1 MELSPKDNERL
12 KKALIAGVALG
23 ATIATVEYIRDPEGR
38 TRGYIYK
45 LNRGKD
51 WLFGVYRNE
60 ERTEI
65 AQISGGINDKQF
77 VELDTPQVVP
87 EDVEKFEE
95 VIKIAKQNQQA
106 S

>member
-1 MELSPKDNERL
+1 MELSPRDNERL

-51 WLFGVYRNE
+51 WLFGVYRNKE
-60 ERTEI
+60 QTEI
-65 AQISGGINDKQF
+65 AQISGGINDNQDI
-77 VELDTPQVVP
+77 ELDAPRVDP
-87 EDVEKFEE
+87 EDVNTFEE
-95 VIKIAKQNQQA
+95 VIEIAKQSQRA
-106 S
+106 I